1 MRTVRITAKTIE
13 AAVAEG
19 LEKLGISREEA
30 VVHVVEQP
38 SSGLFG
44 LIHKKMAVVDIS
56 APDEE
61 AEEDTVEEASPAEEA
76 PAAEIPAEEAKEE
89 TPTEVPQAEEA
100 AEEVKEEAPAEE
112 KKAEREEPTS
122 IRKNRRRS
130 RKKQRPS
137 SRASLPGCILPSPW
151 NAA

>member
-61 AEEDTVEEASPAEEA
+61 AEKDTVEEASSAEEA
-76 PAAEIPAEEAKEE
+76 PAQKFLP
-89 TPTEVPQAEEA
+89 
-100 AEEVKEEAPAEE
+100 
-112 KKAEREEPTS
+112 KKR
-122 IRKNRRRS
+122 
-130 RKKQRPS
+130 RKKRRPKYH
-137 SRASLPGCILPSPW
+137 RQKKLPKK
-151 NAA
+151 